1 MNFPPMAGA
10 AVLVVRD
17 VRARHA
23 LEGGGGL
30 IKLVEVEENLGFG
43 RIVAS
48 EPEVQIMLVNM
59 V

>member
-1 MNFPPMAGA
+1 MTSPPMAGA
-10 AVLVVRD
+10 AVLVMRD

-30 IKLVEVEENLGFG
+30 VELVEVEENLGFG

-59 V
+59 I